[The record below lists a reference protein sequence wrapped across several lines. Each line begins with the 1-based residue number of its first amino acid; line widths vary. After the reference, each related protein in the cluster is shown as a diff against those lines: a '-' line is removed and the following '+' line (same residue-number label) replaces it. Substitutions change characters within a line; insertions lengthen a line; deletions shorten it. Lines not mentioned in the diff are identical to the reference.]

1 MGSIARCKKGLAAA
15 FIPLTRDRNHRD
27 SLAKCW
33 QIPKNPLLRH
43 DSAAC
48 GHLCDDNSIPFLLA
62 MSSAYNSQCLAPRD
76 RLEKQVCLNRIHA
89 LIFFVV
95 CFLFR
100 LRLLYSC
107 ETFTL
112 VSRHTTV
119 TSSPKKNV
127 NQQSHSYRFC
137 TRRHPRYFLVSNYS
151 RLNSTACIVP
161 ESLELIGRP
170 RTLSPQS
177 SS

>member
-1 MGSIARCKKGLAAA
+1 MRPTQLISSHVPHGFDSSLQKGLGRSVYTLDSGPEPSR
-15 FIPLTRDRNHRD
+15 FIGQM
-27 SLAKCW
+27 LAD
-33 QIPKNPLLRH
+33 PNLGKNPLLRH

-127 NQQSHSYRFC
+127 NQQSHSYR
-137 TRRHPRYFLVSNYS
+137 
-151 RLNSTACIVP
+151 
-161 ESLELIGRP
+161 
-170 RTLSPQS
+170 
-177 SS
+177 